1 MDTPSSLY
9 LSSCLLLAL
18 LLLYHSLTKCY
29 AASRHRGLRLPPCPW
44 RLPVIGSLHHLLGAL
59 PHRSLRRLSRRY
71 GPLVLLNLGEVA
83 VVVASSGDAARE
95 VMRTHDAA
103 FATRPQTATI
113 KTLTRQCQGIALTP
127 YGDHW
132 RRLRKICALEL
143 LSAARV
149 RSLRPVREEEAARLV
164 GAVAAVSSPSSGS
177 SSLVNVSEMV
187 AAYVADTAMHAI
199 MGRRLDDRDA
209 FLRYIDEAIRL
220 ASGVS
225 LADVFPSSW
234 VARALSWRARNMT
247 EVYREKLFKFLDAII
262 AEHKERKLNDDE
274 GKLQE
279 DLIHVLL
286 RIRSQGSSQSFL
298 TMGTIKAVIFVS
310 SVFLAAILHI
320 HILKMKKKQHTHKVQ
335 SFDGLTCKLNAG
347 SFLSGD

>member
-1 MDTPSSLY
+1 
-9 LSSCLLLAL
+9 
-18 LLLYHSLTKCY
+18 
-29 AASRHRGLRLPPCPW
+29 
-44 RLPVIGSLHHLLGAL
+44 
-59 PHRSLRRLSRRY
+59 
-71 GPLVLLNLGEVA
+71 VLLNLGEVA

-127 YGDHW
+127 YGEHW

-164 GAVAAVSSPSSGS
+164 GAVAAVSSPSSSGS

-247 EVYREKLFKFLDAII
+247 EVYREK
-262 AEHKERKLNDDE
+262 EHEERKLNDDE